1 MIKHGV
7 GSGAV
12 ANALRSGDMDALFE
26 LADLLKASGAEENAC
41 SFVLQV
47 ICELLPDDT
56 QDSMLMGPLGE
67 RRCNV
72 IDFLTRKQ
80 RD

>member
-1 MIKHGV
+1 MIKQGV

-12 ANALRSGDMDALFE
+12 ANALRSGDLDALFE
-26 LADLLKASGAEENAC
+26 LADLLEASGAEENAR

-47 ICELLPDDT
+47 ICELLPEDT
-56 QDSMLMGPLGE
+56 QDSMLTGPLAE
-67 RRCNV
+67 RRSNV